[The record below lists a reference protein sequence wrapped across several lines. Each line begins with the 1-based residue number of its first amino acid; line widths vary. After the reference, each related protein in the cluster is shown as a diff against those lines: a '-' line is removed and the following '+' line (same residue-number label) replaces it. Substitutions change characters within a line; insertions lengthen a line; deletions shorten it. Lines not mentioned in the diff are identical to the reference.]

1 MIAAVGL
8 VAGGVVAS
16 GVWSVRTP
24 GPPVKADPSVHDGG
38 SDDMDSLRKA
48 NENLVESLHQAD
60 QTIAQLRDQL
70 GAHAPAPSAKPDA
83 PPEVDAGNF
92 RRRNRGEPTAE
103 DWERMAQLGS
113 VRVRMP
119 CIRDTPWTPN
129 QRVLDRLGLAPHDAE
144 TIKTAYAN
152 SNKRMSDVITPLC
165 AKTLGS
171 AEAASRVGP
180 KACADAIL
188 SGAKRG
194 DPEGMQKSIVRVA
207 ETNAGKD
214 VKPGADS
221 AAETLLLAMTKETK
235 QFEAELASKFG
246 PEEGKRLAYAPE
258 MCADRSVVR
267 GKDRDEGDED
277 QPNQGR
283 RRGGRGAGGPGGN

>member
-1 MIAAVGL
+1 MRGREILLVAAGL
-8 VAGGVVAS
+8 VAGGVAAS

-24 GPPVKADPSVHDGG
+24 APAVKADPSAHDGG
-38 SDDMDSLRKA
+38 ADDMDALRKA

-60 QTIAQLRDQL
+60 QTIAQLREQL
-70 GAHAPAPSAKPDA
+70 GAHAPPAPSAKPDDK
-83 PPEVDAGNF
+83 PEADAGF
-92 RRRNRGEPTAE
+92 RRRSRGEPTAE
-103 DWERMAQLGS
+103 DWERMAQLGA

-119 CIRDTPWTPN
+119 CIRDTPWVPN
-129 QRVLDRLGLAPHDAE
+129 QRILDRLGLAPHDGE

-152 SNKRMSDVITPLC
+152 SNKRMSDVIQPLC

-171 AEAASRVGP
+171 AEAANRVGP

-194 DPEGMQKSIVRVA
+194 DAEAMQKSIVRVA

-214 VKPGADS
+214 VKPAGD

-235 QFEAELASKFG
+235 AFEAELAGKFG
-246 PEEGKRLAYAPE
+246 PEEAKRIAYAPE
-258 MCADRSVVR
+258 LCTDRTVVR
-267 GKDRDEGDED
+267 GKDRDDEND
-277 QPNQGR
+277 DAPNVGR
-283 RRGGRGAGGPGGN
+283 RRGRGGN

>member
-1 MIAAVGL
+1 M
-8 VAGGVVAS
+8 
-16 GVWSVRTP
+16 TP
-24 GPPVKADPSVHDGG
+24 S
-38 SDDMDSLRKA
+38 
-48 NENLVESLHQAD
+48 
-60 QTIAQLRDQL
+60 
-70 GAHAPAPSAKPDA
+70 
-83 PPEVDAGNF
+83 
-92 RRRNRGEPTAE
+92 
-103 DWERMAQLGS
+103 
-113 VRVRMP
+113 
-119 CIRDTPWTPN
+119 
-129 QRVLDRLGLAPHDAE
+129 QRALDRLGLAPHDAE

-152 SNKRMSDVITPLC
+152 SNKRMTDVIQPLC

-171 AEAASRVGP
+171 PEAASRVGP

-188 SGAKRG
+188 AGAKRG

-207 ETNAGKD
+207 ESNAGKD

-246 PEEGKRLAYAPE
+246 PEEAKRLAYAPE

-267 GKDRDEGDED
+267 GKDRDEGDDD

-283 RRGGRGAGGPGGN
+283 RRGRGGN